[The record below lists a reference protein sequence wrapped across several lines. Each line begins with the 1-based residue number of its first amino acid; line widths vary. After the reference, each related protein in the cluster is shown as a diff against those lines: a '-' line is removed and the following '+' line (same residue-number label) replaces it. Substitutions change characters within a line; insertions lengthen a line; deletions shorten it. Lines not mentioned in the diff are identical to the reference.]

1 MKSQRLVL
9 FALRLTHSWY
19 GYEES
24 CLHLRRHFF
33 DLKFNGLDQL
43 SGRKSYQES
52 QSCDKRFSLNKLKV
66 LLLIA
71 LFALPA
77 LGSAP
82 QTESQ
87 NVTTATSMMT
97 VTTPYTSTFSNVSA
111 EMTLVNATETSAST
125 EFNFSDTLL
134 PVSPCFYSSWTFVAN
149 SSQLIS
155 ATANSTEG
163 LDVYLTSLNESLVW
177 LQSGPCA
184 APPKSV
190 QLLAVARNVTSVTVN
205 YRVPQN
211 VQPNTSYN
219 LLFLY
224 FPQGR
229 TQAARLTVTIMT
241 ASSEVYTATTILY
254 STRFQQSVYNTVQ
267 TMTPFTVSA
276 EQGFLSPYSM
286 LIIALV
292 ALVAVIAYAYVKTR
306 RK

>member
-1 MKSQRLVL
+1 V
-9 FALRLTHSWY
+9 
-19 GYEES
+19 
-24 CLHLRRHFF
+24 
-33 DLKFNGLDQL
+33 KFNGLDKT
-43 SGRKSYQES
+43 SGHKSYQES
-52 QSCDKRFSLNKLKV
+52 QSCDKRFSLNRLKI
-66 LLLIA
+66 LLLIV

-87 NVTTATSMMT
+87 SVSTATGMTT

-111 EMTLVNATETSAST
+111 EMTTVNATETSAST
-125 EFNFSDTLL
+125 EFNLSDTLL

-177 LQSGPCA
+177 LQSGPCV

-211 VQPNTSYN
+211 VPPNTSYN

-254 STRFQQSVYNTVQ
+254 STQFQQSVYNTVQ
-267 TMTPFTVSA
+267 AMTPFTVSA
-276 EQGFLSPYSM
+276 EQSLLSPYSL

>member
-1 MKSQRLVL
+1 V
-9 FALRLTHSWY
+9 
-19 GYEES
+19 
-24 CLHLRRHFF
+24 
-33 DLKFNGLDQL
+33 KFNGLDKL

-52 QSCDKRFSLNKLKV
+52 QGCDKRFSLNKLKV
-66 LLLIA
+66 LLLVV

-77 LGSAP
+77 LWSAP

-87 NVTTATSMMT
+87 SVTTATSMTT

-111 EMTLVNATETSAST
+111 EMTTVNATETSAST
-125 EFNFSDTLL
+125 EFNVSDTLL
-134 PVSPCFYSSWTFVAN
+134 PVSPCFYSSWTFAAN

-229 TQAARLTVTIMT
+229 TQAAQLTVTIMT

-254 STRFQQSVYNTVQ
+254 STRFQQSVYNT
-267 TMTPFTVSA
+267 MTPFTVSA
-276 EQGFLSPYSM
+276 EQSFLSPYSM